1 MTPPPPDRLVG
12 ALSEDGG
19 LLVRAAVTTALC
31 EEGRAAHRTSPT
43 ATAALGRALTGALL
57 LGSLLKGRQTLL
69 LQWRGGGPLGTVLA
83 EGRPDFTVRGYVAH
97 PEADVPSR
105 GGKLDVGG
113 AVGRQGELV
122 VVKDLGLREPYV
134 SCVSLQSG
142 ELGDDLA
149 YYLLTSEQIP
159 SAVGLG
165 VHVGADYRV
174 AVAGGVLVQ
183 ALPGAPPE
191 QVERVAENMGTLD
204 SVTRLLRETPDPEV
218 LVAAALAGIPYRTAA
233 LGAPRFTCHCGPERL
248 QATLVALGPEQVR
261 EVLEQE
267 GELRARCAFCASEWR
282 KGSLEAEWE
291 RAAGRG

>member
-1 MTPPPPDRLVG
+1 MTSPPPDRLVG
-12 ALSEDGG
+12 ALSEGGG

-31 EEGRAAHRTSPT
+31 EEGRSAHQPSPT

-57 LGSLLKGRQTLL
+57 LGSLLKGRQTVL

-83 EGRPDFTVRGYVAH
+83 EGRPDLTVRGYVAH

-105 GGKLDVGG
+105 GGKLDVGA
-113 AVGRQGELV
+113 AVGRRGELV

-134 SCVSLQSG
+134 SCVALQSG

-174 AVAGGVLVQ
+174 AVAGGVLVE
-183 ALPGAPPE
+183 ALPGAAPE
-191 QVERVAENMGTLD
+191 QVERVAQNMGALD
-204 SVTRLLRETPDPEV
+204 SVTRLLRETPDPEA
-218 LVAAALAGIPYRTAA
+218 LVAAALAGIPYRATA
-233 LGAPRFTCHCGPERL
+233 LGTPRFTCQCGPERL
-248 QATLVALGPEQVR
+248 QATLAALGPEEVR
-261 EVLEQE
+261 EILEQE
-267 GELRARCAFCASEWR
+267 GELRARCAFCASDWR

-291 RAAGRG
+291 KAPGGE